1 MDYFFSRNDPYMALQ
16 KVFFFYNP
24 KSKMAT
30 IARQTKFLHRT
41 IWENGEKNS
50 PRNQEVEPKCYM
62 NDHWM
67 VPFKID
73 FFLCQLEIHDGTI
86 NIEPYGEIC

>member
-1 MDYFFSRNDPYMALQ
+1 MG
-16 KVFFFYNP
+16 K
-24 KSKMAT
+24 
-30 IARQTKFLHRT
+30 
-41 IWENGEKNS
+41 KNS

-73 FFLCQLEIHDGTI
+73 FFLCQLEIHDGHYDGTI
-86 NIEPYGEIC
+86 NIELYGEIC